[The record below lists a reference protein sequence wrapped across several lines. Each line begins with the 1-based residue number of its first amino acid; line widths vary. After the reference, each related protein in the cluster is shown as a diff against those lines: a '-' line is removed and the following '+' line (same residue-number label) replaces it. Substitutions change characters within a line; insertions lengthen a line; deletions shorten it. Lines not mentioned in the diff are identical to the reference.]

1 MTLKEMSLSE
11 ISEYCLCP
19 DLSAE
24 ISRKLNV
31 MNFKVQEIE
40 LLAKACV

>member
-1 MTLKEMSLSE
+1 MTVKEMPLSE

-19 DLSAE
+19 DLLEE
-24 ISRKLNV
+24 ISRELNV

-40 LLAKACV
+40 SC